1 MNDMNAINQSSVRDE
16 SRIILDFALYDT
28 DEDIRWAFIND
39 ISDYTQ
45 LKQIILQETN
55 YENQLLALEKIDNTK
70 DLIEL
75 SINIVE
81 PRIKQKI
88 IEKLNASN

>member
-1 MNDMNAINQSSVRDE
+1 MNAINQSSVRDE

>member
-75 SINIVE
+75 
-81 PRIKQKI
+81 
-88 IEKLNASN
+88 